1 MSHGDHVSIL
11 PDDFILSAS
20 TKSAPIAA
28 MEHKDKPY
36 YALQFHPEV
45 THTNKGQKIIENFV
59 VEICKSQKK
68 WKLDDLIAH
77 RIEEIKSQVGD
88 KKVLLGLSGG
98 VDSSVTAMLLDKAIG
113 KNLIC
118 MFVDNGLLRK
128 NEVQEVIDLFKNKID
143 LNLELWMQKNILQA
157 SQRRN

>member
-1 MSHGDHVSIL
+1 MSHGDQVQDL

-20 TKSAPIAA
+20 TQSAPIAA

-45 THTNKGQKIIENFV
+45 THTDKGKKIIENFIID
-59 VEICKSQKK
+59 ICKSRRD
-68 WKLDDLIAH
+68 WKLDDLIDH
-77 RIEEIKSQVGD
+77 RIKEIKAQVGD

-98 VDSSVTAMLLDKAIG
+98 VDSSVTAVLLNKAIG

-118 MFVDNGLLRK
+118 VFR
-128 NEVQEVIDLFKNKID
+128 
-143 LNLELWMQKNILQA
+143 
-157 SQRRN
+157 